1 MRRVVHRA
9 VREPVDGEA
18 GTGEA
23 RRVAEPSRGD
33 ARSRR
38 RRPGRARRASRRARR
53 AAPARG
59 GQGGHR
65 HNAVEP
71 SHERVVPAAAGSAA
85 SRRANEVRSDR
96 RERRREGY
104 PPEGPRPR
112 SGLGRVARS
121 RSDAP
126 RLIDR
131 ITALPSIIGTI
142 GDIGICTIARIVVIV
157 LAASWSPTRQ
167 RLLSSASSP
176 SCGEHRRRGRRHGE
190 PDVPDDGEGPGARPG
205 AEEERRSRRGA
216 RRRRRRA
223 TRRRGL
229 AVGSRGPTKKRGG
242 PRRRSDAARR
252 GGALRRRSG
261 RRGCRA

>member
-1 MRRVVHRA
+1 MRTTGRQAPAEMSAPVRTRLPGAVRSNVRGRSAGARARAETPVRRVVHRA

-126 RLIDR
+126 RLIDH

-142 GDIGICTIARIVVIV
+142 GDIGICTIARIVVTACSIMVVDTTTVIV
-157 LAASWSPTRQ
+157 IGVVTVMWRV
-167 RLLSSASSP
+167 SSP
-176 SCGEHRRRGRRHGE
+176 
-190 PDVPDDGEGPGARPG
+190 GA
-205 AEEERRSRRGA
+205 S
-216 RRRRRRA
+216 
-223 TRRRGL
+223 TR
-229 AVGSRGPTKKRGG
+229 
-242 PRRRSDAARR
+242 
-252 GGALRRRSG
+252 
-261 RRGCRA
+261 